1 VAPCRAKKKYR
12 MTDERDRVANIARD
26 YAKRTFT
33 ECTQLAILICWQKT
47 IITINFLA
55 VSDSRFDGFNLVW

>member
-33 ECTQLAILICWQKT
+33 ECTQLAILIC
-47 IITINFLA
+47 
-55 VSDSRFDGFNLVW
+55 